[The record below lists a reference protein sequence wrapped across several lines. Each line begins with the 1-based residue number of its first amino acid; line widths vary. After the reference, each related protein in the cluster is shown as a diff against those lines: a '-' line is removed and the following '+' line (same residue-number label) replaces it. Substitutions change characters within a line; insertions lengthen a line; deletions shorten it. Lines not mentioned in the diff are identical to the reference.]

1 MFSKPLQFILT
12 LWPVD
17 LISKTSLY
25 IQGQFQWMG
34 RLLVSGVKDLFHER
48 ALYHATKFQIILLNL
63 GASGTEKLYIH
74 LRAALPRWF
83 KRLKHGQRI
92 SLVRLICNPNPVA
105 MCYIMNRLVQSRPVF
120 NRIVVPLL

>member
-1 MFSKPLQFILT
+1 MSSKPLQFILT

-34 RLLVSGVKDLFHER
+34 RLLVSGVRELFHER
-48 ALYHATKFQIILLNL
+48 VYHATKFHIILLNL
-63 GASGTEKLYIH
+63 GASGTEKLFIH
-74 LRAALPRWF
+74 LRAALHRWF
-83 KRLKHGQRI
+83 KRLKHGQPI

-105 MCYIMNRLVQSRPVF
+105 MCYIMDRLVQSRPVF
-120 NRIVVPLL
+120 NRIVVLLL